1 MRLYELIWNRTVSS
15 QMESAEFERTAI
27 DFTNQSS
34 SIIFRANGS
43 IQKFDGFLKLYQEV
57 KDEDDKEKARF

>member
-27 DFTNQSS
+27 DFSNQ
-34 SIIFRANGS
+34 I
-43 IQKFDGFLKLYQEV
+43 
-57 KDEDDKEKARF
+57 

>member
-27 DFTNQSS
+27 DFSNQSS
-34 SIIFRANGS
+34 SIVLELMALFRNLMDS
-43 IQKFDGFLKLYQEV
+43 
-57 KDEDDKEKARF
+57 